1 MNILLARFG
10 GAAVRH
16 FATAA
21 GGYLVAQGVID
32 EQSSSQII
40 GAIVTVGGLGLS
52 WVQKVQGVS

>member
-21 GGYLVAQGVID
+21 GGYLVAQGVVD
-32 EQSSSQII
+32 EQSSSQIV
-40 GAIVTVGGLGLS
+40 GAIITVGGFGLS
-52 WVQKVQGVS
+52 WLEKVQKVS